1 MKPCYRPCFMPRR
14 EQLFCPRQLHKLGI
28 TKADDRKPGQRAN
41 PPFSLLS
48 LQEAPHPYNVGQYP
62 GGLMCRRLKETKVT
76 AHGKD
81 KVEAFKVFMSNSLNM
96 RTHKN
101 NRPKLILKNFP
112 IDNLIIS
119 SLRVSNNEQALII
132 RIGDTEERSG
142 GATPDPNGALPQ
154 TPPLLDPL
162 PNTVPHR

>member
-1 MKPCYRPCFMPRR
+1 
-14 EQLFCPRQLHKLGI
+14 
-28 TKADDRKPGQRAN
+28 
-41 PPFSLLS
+41 
-48 LQEAPHPYNVGQYP
+48 
-62 GGLMCRRLKETKVT
+62 MCRRLKETKVT

-119 SLRVSNNEQALII
+119 CVRASNNEKALII

-142 GATPDPNGALPQ
+142 GATPDPALAR
-154 TPPLLDPL
+154 PLLIL
-162 PNTVPHR
+162 NTVPHR